1 MKKSILI
8 LVIIVLLLSA
18 CGGGGS
24 ETSSGGGGSVDADGN
39 VTLDFWYAL
48 GGDSGKAIEDL
59 VNQFN
64 ESHPNIKVVGT
75 YQGNYTTAMAKVYSA
90 ITGNTL
96 PNVAQ
101 LGAAP
106 LLGSSGAV
114 LPVKDFLA
122 TDTSFDLEKIHPAFL
137 QYNTAAGE
145 LWSLPFNNS
154 VPILLYNKELFVAA
168 GLDPED
174 PPEDIDELLEYAKAL
189 TVKDS
194 NGVVTQYGLNTK
206 DDTHWYLSTLFLENG
221 AQIVSED
228 ESEMLYNS
236 PEAVAML
243 QTWSDWVNVDQVMP
257 RNQHAEAQSDFL
269 AGKLGMLMG
278 STSGVSGIQKDA
290 AFRVGSAMF
299 PMVNG
304 VRKVPVG
311 GGSLVI
317 FKNDNELIRN
327 ASWEF
332 VKFLISEQSSIYL
345 TSQTGYI
352 PIYKDALD
360 WPEIE
365 SIIEDNPLRLA
376 AINSLP
382 YAVAIPVFSAL
393 GNSDLALQNAIEKVE
408 LGSADP
414 QTALDEA
421 KTSVDH
427 AIKTQFS
434 TPSP

>member
-1 MKKSILI
+1 MKKSILV
-8 LVIIVLLLSA
+8 LVITVMLLTA
-18 CGGGGS
+18 CGGGS
-24 ETSSGGGGSVDADGN
+24 KNSSGGGGSVDAEGKIS
-39 VTLDFWYAL
+39 LDFWYAL
-48 GGDSGKAIEDL
+48 GGDSGKAIEEL
-59 VNQFN
+59 VKRFN
-64 ESHPNIKVVGT
+64 ESHPDIQVVAT
-75 YQGNYTTAMAKVYSA
+75 SQGNYTTAMAKVYSA

-114 LPVKDFLA
+114 LPINDFTA
-122 TDTSFDLEKIHPAFL
+122 SDSSFDLGKIHPAFL
-137 QYNTAAGE
+137 DYNTAAGE

-154 VPILLYNKELFVAA
+154 VPILLYNKDLFVAA

-174 PPEDIDELLEYAKAL
+174 PPEDIDELLEYAKPL
-189 TVKDS
+189 TVTDGS
-194 NGVVTQYGLNTK
+194 GTPTQYGLNTR
-206 DDTHWYLSTLFLENG
+206 DDTHWFLSTMFLENG
-221 AQIVSED
+221 AQIVKED

-243 QTWSDWVNVDQVMP
+243 QTWSDWVNVHKVMP
-257 RNQHAEAQSDFL
+257 PNQHAEALSDFL
-269 AGKLGMLMG
+269 AGKLGMLMS
-278 STSGVSGIQKDA
+278 STSVVSGIQNDA
-290 AFRVGSAMF
+290 AFPVGSTMF

-304 VRKVPVG
+304 VRKVPLG

-317 FKNDNELIRN
+317 FKNDNEQIRN

-332 VKFLISEQSSIYL
+332 VKFMISEESSIYL
-345 TSQTGYI
+345 TSQSGYI

-360 WPEIE
+360 WPEIDA
-365 SIIEDNPLRLA
+365 IIADNPLRQA

-393 GNSDLALQNAIEKVE
+393 GNSDLALQNAVEKIELKT
-408 LGSADP
+408 ADP
-414 QTALDEA
+414 QMALNDA

-434 TPSP
+434 TTTP

>member
-1 MKKSILI
+1 MKKSILV
-8 LVIIVLLLSA
+8 LVITVLLLSA

-24 ETSSGGGGSVDADGN
+24 KTSSGGGGSVDAQGN

-48 GGDSGKAIEDL
+48 GGDSGKAIEAL
-59 VNQFN
+59 VKQFN
-64 ESHPNIKVVGT
+64 DSHPTIKIVAT
-75 YQGNYTTAMAKVYSA
+75 YQGSYTTAMAKVYSA

-114 LPVKDFLA
+114 LPIKDFIA
-122 TDTSFDLEKIHPAFL
+122 NDSSFDLGTIHPSFL
-137 QYNTAAGE
+137 EYNTAGGE

-154 VPILLYNKELFVAA
+154 VPILLYNKDLFVAA

-189 TVKDS
+189 TITDS
-194 NGVVTQYGLNTK
+194 SGVTVQYGLNTK
-206 DDTHWYLSTLFLENG
+206 DDTHWFLSTLFLENG
-221 AQIVSED
+221 AQIVTED

-243 QTWSDWVNVDQVMP
+243 QTWSDWVNVHKIMP
-257 RNQHAEAQSDFL
+257 PNQHAESLSDFL
-269 AGKLGMLMG
+269 AGKLGMLMS
-278 STSGVSGIQKDA
+278 STSVVSGIQNDA
-290 AFRVGSAMF
+290 AFPVGSAMF

-304 VRKVPVG
+304 VRKVPIG

-317 FKNDNELIRN
+317 FRNENELIRN

-332 VKFLISEQSSIYL
+332 VKFMISEESSIYL
-345 TSQTGYI
+345 TSQSGYI

-360 WPEIE
+360 WPEIDT
-365 SIIEDNPLRLA
+365 IIKDNPLRQA

-393 GNSDLALQNAIEKVE
+393 GNSDLALQNAVEKVE
-408 LGSADP
+408 LGTADP
-414 QTALDEA
+414 QTALNDA